1 MLPMVSI
8 GGGGVTVE
16 TVSPYDVVVDN
27 YADFYSAMTS
37 TTVKT
42 IYVKKEITCTSA
54 PIVSTVDKKV
64 YGEMLTFNG
73 NIVLTNTTG
82 TNYFY
87 NVVSFYSDSF
97 STITLNRNLF
107 VRLIKSGYVS
117 FDLIA
122 VAGNTYEWTNATPS
136 NVSSLADPSYW
147 RHYFWSN
154 SLQDQ
159 LADVDV
165 HDVIENLL

>member
-1 MLPMVSI
+1 MTGVQTCALPICFPVTIQRQYLPLVPICEVAFSSLYMLPMVSI
-8 GGGGVTVE
+8 GGGRVTVE

-42 IYVKKEITCTSA
+42 IYVKKDISCTFA
-54 PIVSTVDKKV
+54 PIVSTIDKKV

-97 STITLNRNLF
+97 STITLNRNWF
-107 VRLIKSGYVS
+107 VRVIKSGRIQCTVS
-117 FDLIA
+117 YL
-122 VAGNTYEWTNATPS
+122 
-136 NVSSLADPSYW
+136 
-147 RHYFWSN
+147 R
-154 SLQDQ
+154 
-159 LADVDV
+159 
-165 HDVIENLL
+165 